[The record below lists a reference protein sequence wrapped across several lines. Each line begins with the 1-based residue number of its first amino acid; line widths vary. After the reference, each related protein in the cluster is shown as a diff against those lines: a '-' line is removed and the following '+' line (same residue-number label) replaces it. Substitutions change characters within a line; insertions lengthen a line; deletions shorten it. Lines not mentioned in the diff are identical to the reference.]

1 MRNDENTNQKYT
13 LLWDGQEIP
22 VTREVYQLMFRE
34 EDEEYN
40 EWRRQIYNNITV
52 ESYDNLLEKGFEAPS
67 PELTPEQG
75 YEAQDSF
82 LSLLQPLSSSERE
95 IIIFRF
101 YYCLTEAE
109 LADCLSIRQQAVNKK
124 INQILEKLRESI

>member
-40 EWRRQIYNNITV
+40 EWRRRKRHNVKIL
-52 ESYDNLLEKGFEAPS
+52 SYDLSVEDGYDKPCSNLNPEEMYITNDSFYCLIR
-67 PELTPEQG
+67 ELT
-75 YEAQDSF
+75 
-82 LSLLQPLSSSERE
+82 SSEQQL
-95 IIIFRF
+95 IIARF
-101 YYCLTEAE
+101 YYCLTEEE
-109 LADCLSIRQQAVNKK
+109 LAECLSIRQQNVNKK